1 MRYARRVPKTFT
13 AVALLVREYD
23 EAIDWFTRVLRF
35 TLREDTPL
43 SPDKRWVRVA
53 AEGGSELLL
62 ARAAT
67 PEQQAAVGRQAGGR
81 VGWFLHTDDLDA
93 EVAHLRRHGV
103 HFVGTPRDEVHG
115 RVVGFHDL
123 YGKPWDLVEPAP
135 PT

>member
-1 MRYARRVPKTFT
+1 MAKTFT
-13 AVALLVREYD
+13 AVALLVRGYD
-23 EAIDWFTRVLRF
+23 EPINGFTRVLGS
-35 TLREDTPL
+35 TLSEDTPL
-43 SPDKRWVRVA
+43 APGKRRVRVA
-53 AEGGSELLL
+53 AEGGSELLP

-115 RVVGFHDL
+115 RVVVFHDL
-123 YGKPWDLVEPAP
+123 YAKPWDLVEPAP